1 MSSGKL
7 IVWVSLFLGC
17 ALGAADFALIRDG
30 KPAAA
35 IRKTDNPNV
44 NKAIANFND
53 AVKRCT
59 GTVLPTA
66 DGKQSRM
73 NTIQI
78 KIQQLPLD
86 QMDCYTITFPD
97 AKTMLI
103 TATEPS
109 LTAAFNHILED
120 HFSCRFLIPAVGGLP
135 YGEEIN
141 HYPASKNV
149 SIPRVPVRKDASSKF
164 NLRRSISYRIR
175 AWDWRWNTSTQLDNS
190 HMITIDVFPVYKYA
204 VDQSWP
210 REMLPILNGKKYIPP
225 KAKAPLSKNIYKAS
239 LPYSAHWNPCF
250 SHPKSAQIAIAN
262 ILEIL
267 DKNPKQ
273 AVIALSI
280 NDNGGMCQCPACL
293 KGMGRKRNI
302 VNHLDYSDIY
312 WKWAN
317 TIAEAVYKKYPN
329 VYFTALAY
337 REVLAPP
344 SFKLHKMIVPQ
355 ICLELAAMNDPKVA
369 AQRRKFL
376 KEWSAKASCLD
387 LWDYAYGI
395 KFFLFP
401 RIYFK
406 SHSRFLQ
413 EFYSFNCR
421 AVYLECHPVLP
432 FEGPKYYL
440 MAKMMYDIKAD
451 PEKIVSDWCRAA
463 VGAKSAPYL
472 RQYYQFWEDYWT
484 GEDIKKTDWYESRFS
499 TYLSLGELPTHTLAL
514 KKGDMKKLRN
524 LMETVKAK
532 TETPEQKRRADVL
545 MTAFEFSELAA
556 QTLFSELLQTN
567 GKPASAEDAAELLKQ
582 VPDALKAHQKLLKHP
597 YAAYYKDIPKIAVA
611 QMAAIGT
618 AIPYLKD
625 PRVKAAAEKLIAD
638 PGTPMVLRSMLKIG
652 LGAKPVNLMPN
663 GSFEDAAPL
672 PQVLWSEGGAYRS
685 ARRASDGE
693 ISFRLPPK
701 SSYCYELKV
710 KPGKTYLFM
719 FDALI
724 NKPSI
729 EGKLS
734 YQLSGYAGN
743 RVRSHTRY
751 LNNRLTAG
759 KWMTFSGICKS
770 ANQADNIRL
779 LFWTRDFEAD
789 DEIYFDN
796 VRVYCL
802 DDLQ

>member
-1 MSSGKL
+1 M
-7 IVWVSLFLGC
+7 IVWASLILGC

-35 IRKTDNPNV
+35 IRKTDNQNV
-44 NKAIANFND
+44 NKAIAVFND
-53 AVKRCT
+53 AVRRCT
-59 GTVLPTA
+59 GTVLPEA
-66 DGKQSRM
+66 DGKQPHL
-73 NTIQI
+73 NVIQL
-78 KIQQLPLD
+78 KLEQLPLD
-86 QMDCYTITFPD
+86 QMDRYTITFPD
-97 AKTMLI
+97 AKTMRI
-103 TATEPS
+103 TGTENS
-109 LTAAFNHILED
+109 LTTAFNHILEN
-120 HFSCRFLIPAVGGLP
+120 HFSCRFLIPAIRGLP

-149 SIPRVPVRKDASSKF
+149 SIPQVPVSKSASF
-164 NLRRSISYRIR
+164 NLRRGVSYFNRP
-175 AWDWRWNTSTQLDNS
+175 WDYRWNLFPGLSNS
-190 HMITIDVFPVYKYA
+190 HLMTIDVFSVYKYA

-210 REMLPILNGKKYIPP
+210 REMLPVLNGKKYIPP
-225 KAKAPLSKNIYKAS
+225 KAKAPLPKNFWLAIR
-239 LPYSAHWNPCF
+239 PYSAHWNPCF

-262 ILEIL
+262 ILETL
-267 DKNPKQ
+267 DKDPNRKS
-273 AVIALSI
+273 VCLSI

-293 KGMGRKRNI
+293 KGMGRKPNI
-302 VNHLDYSDIY
+302 VNHLDYSEVY
-312 WKWAN
+312 WKWVN
-317 TIAEAVYKKYPN
+317 TIAEAVHKKYPK

-355 ICLELAAMNDPKVA
+355 ICLELVAMNDPKVA

-387 LWDYAYGI
+387 LWDYAYSI
-395 KFFLFP
+395 KYYLFP

-421 AVYLECHPVLP
+421 AASIECYPVLP

-484 GEDIKKTDWYESRFS
+484 GENIKKTDWYASRFS
-499 TYLSLGELPTHTLAL
+499 TYLRLGELPTHTLAL
-514 KKGDMKKLRN
+514 KKGDMKKLRK
-524 LMETVKAK
+524 LMETVKAN

-545 MTAFEFSELAA
+545 MTGFEFSELAA
-556 QTLFSELLQTN
+556 QTLFSELLQPN
-567 GKPASAEDAAELLKQ
+567 GKLTSAEDAAELLKQ
-582 VPDALKAHQKLLKHP
+582 VPGALEAHKKLVKHP
-597 YAAYYKDIPKIAVA
+597 YARFYEHIPKITAA

-618 AIPYLKD
+618 VIPYLNE
-625 PRVKAAAEKLIAD
+625 PQVKAAAEKLIAD
-638 PGTPMVLRSMLKIG
+638 PKTPMVLRSIFKIG
-652 LGAKPVNLMPN
+652 LGAKPVNLISN
-663 GSFEDAAPL
+663 GSFEEDAPL
-672 PQVLWSEGGAYRS
+672 PKVLWSEGGAYRS
-685 ARRASDGE
+685 ARQASDGE

-710 KPGKTYLFM
+710 KPDKTYLFM
-719 FDALI
+719 FDAMV
-724 NKPSI
+724 KKTSI

-734 YQLSGYAGN
+734 YQMSSFSGK
-743 RVRSHTRY
+743 RICSHTHY
-751 LNNRLTAG
+751 LNNRLTGG
-759 KWMTFSGICKS
+759 KWMTFSGVCSS
-770 ANQADNIRL
+770 ANQVDRIRF
-779 LFWTRDFEAD
+779 LFWIRDFEAD

-802 DDLQ
+802 EDLQ